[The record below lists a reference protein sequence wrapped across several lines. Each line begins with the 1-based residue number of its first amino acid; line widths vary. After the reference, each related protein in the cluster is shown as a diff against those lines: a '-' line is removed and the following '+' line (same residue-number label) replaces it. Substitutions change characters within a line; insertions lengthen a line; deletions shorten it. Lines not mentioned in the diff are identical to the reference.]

1 MAFKFKITK
10 VEKLPSAGVGVLDG
24 TVLDGSVSTGQEVVL
39 VHGEKRLPLTVA
51 GVISESASKRR
62 AEGGLSISFKLE
74 QPAFSFAQAG
84 DELIAA

>member
-24 TVLDGSVSTGQEVVL
+24 TVLDGAVTTGQEVVL
-39 VHGEKRLPLTVA
+39 VHGENRLPLTVA
-51 GVISESASKRR
+51 GVVLESASNRR
-62 AEGGLSISFKLE
+62 AGDGLSISFKLK